1 MRSEE
6 LQPSATHM
14 ESRLKLSK
22 QSTAEPVNAMEYRR
36 IIGALR
42 YLLHTRPDLAFSVG
56 YLSRFM
62 EEPHQDHF
70 TAVKRVLRYVA
81 GTQDQGIRYCKSEGQ
96 CKLVGFSDADMAG
109 DADDRKSTSGYIF
122 FLGGNPI
129 AWQSAKQRVVA
140 LSSYE
145 AEYIA
150 ATTTTCQGI
159 WLSRLL
165 TDLLG
170 ERATTP
176 ELFVDNQSAIA
187 LSRNL
192 VHHDRSKHID
202 VRYHFIRQCVAE
214 GSILFELY

>member
-1 MRSEE
+1 
-6 LQPSATHM
+6 
-14 ESRLKLSK
+14 
-22 QSTAEPVNAMEYRR
+22 
-36 IIGALR
+36 
-42 YLLHTRPDLAFSVG
+42 
-56 YLSRFM
+56 M
-62 EEPHQDHF
+62 EEPHEDHF

-81 GTQDQGIRYCKSEGQ
+81 GTQGQGIRYLKSERQ

-122 FLGGNPI
+122 FLGGNPV

-140 LSSYE
+140 LSSCE

-150 ATTTTCQGI
+150 ATTATCQGI

-170 ERATTP
+170 EEATKP

-187 LSRNL
+187 LSRNP

-202 VRYHFIRQCVAE
+202 VRYHFIRQCVDE
-214 GSILFELY
+214 GSILLSYIETEQQLADILTKALGRVRFQKLRDRIEGLAVGGERAQD